1 MKYRCSVP
9 VTLSFL
15 LCPWRS
21 LSRGLVFLNQNGVAF
36 KVTENR
42 DVLADEGVEVN
53 THSVVVGSGDEFLLG
68 FLSFDVVVFGHEE
81 DVKAVNAS
89 SVFGFKI

>member
-1 MKYRCSVP
+1 M
-9 VTLSFL
+9 
-15 LCPWRS
+15 
-21 LSRGLVFLNQNGVAF
+21 FLNQNGVPF
-36 KVTENR
+36 EVTEDG

-53 THSVVVGSGDEFLLG
+53 AHSVVVGAGDEFLLG
-68 FLSFDVVVFGHEE
+68 FLAFDVVVFGHEE